1 MAKSLNKVMLIGN
14 LGKDPEVRHLQDGT
28 SVANFPLATSESYK
42 RKDTGEVITNT
53 DWHNIVV
60 WRGLA
65 DIAEKYIKKGDK
77 IYVEGRLRTRSYQ
90 NDKGETRYITE
101 VVADELLMLTPPAQQ
116 RQQPQVST
124 PQAPPPPLD
133 EEDDDLPF

>member
-1 MAKSLNKVMLIGN
+1 MLIGN

-28 SVANFPLATSESYK
+28 SVANFPLATSDSYK
-42 RKDTGEVITNT
+42 RKDTGEVITTT

-65 DIAEKYIKKGDK
+65 DVVEKYVKKGDK

-101 VVADELLMLTPPAQQ
+101 IVADELLMLTPPAQQ
-116 RQQPQVST
+116 RQQPQAPT
-124 PQAPPPPLD
+124 PQAPTTPLD